1 MNTLIGPLIIFVNS
15 CPKGTRLQFSDI
27 VLECLNLARYP
38 GYFWN
43 SYCYQDFL
51 LSNRLSARNPGYY
64 WEAYG
69 YRDFLVSMRYSGEG
83 CPILKNLAPQ

>member
-1 MNTLIGPLIIFVNS
+1 MPRLSFAYCSMLNKQLIEPGL
-15 CPKGTRLQFSDI
+15 

-43 SYCYQDFL
+43 SYCYRDFL